1 MRSKLIGA
9 VMGVIVAVLA
19 QGADSPAAL
28 REALYAT
35 SNLRGKTD
43 DVGAYRM
50 ARHRIGMQLKKCQNG
65 DAIWREWNEEFLRFI
80 AHSPD
85 TRDVWLEEGGV
96 ELLMSG
102 SDGSTCTST
111 NCWLAAADYSRRV
124 LGLRRAAYAEW
135 TAQNQGRGASGTF
148 ELEAAPAYREA
159 WNRLAVAD
167 RAVEPALYALTNLF
181 PAAILPRLSTD
192 EGAAFYSNVLRR
204 AELCP

>member
-1 MRSKLIGA
+1 MRGKLIGA
-9 VMGVIVAVLA
+9 VMGAIVAFFA
-19 QGADSPAAL
+19 QGEESAVAL

-35 SNLRGKTD
+35 SNLWGRAD

-50 ARHRIGMQLKKCQNG
+50 ARRRIGMQLKERRDGN
-65 DAIWREWNEEFLRFI
+65 AIWREWNEEFLRFI

-85 TRDVWLEEGGV
+85 TSDVWLEEGGV

-135 TAQNQGRGASGTF
+135 VAQNQGRGASGTF
-148 ELEAAPAYREA
+148 ELGTAPAYREA

-181 PAAILPRLSTD
+181 PAAILPKLSTD
-192 EGAAFYSNVLRR
+192 EGSAFYSNVLRR
-204 AELCP
+204 ADLCP